1 MTFDMYTWGDPSR
14 DAVDH
19 WLDEALRAVP
29 LPDGFIARLSRMAD
43 RQLADRPP
51 ENSDGRDD
59 AGRRASA
66 HASTRGLAD
75 VSRRWDASSRPIR
88 PC

>member
-29 LPDGFIARLSRMAD
+29 LPDGFLARLS
-43 RQLADRPP
+43 QLADRPP
-51 ENSDGRDD
+51 EHTDGRDD
-59 AGRRASA
+59 AGRRGPAS
-66 HASTRGLAD
+66 ASTRGLAD
-75 VSRRWDASSRPIR
+75 VSRRLEASRRPIR
-88 PC
+88 PS

>member
-19 WLDEALRAVP
+19 WLDDALRAVP
-29 LPDGFIARLSRMAD
+29 LPDGFLARVGK
-43 RQLADRPP
+43 LAERPP
-51 ENSDGRDD
+51 ECSEGRDD
-59 AGRRASA
+59 AGRRGSA

-75 VSRRWDASSRPIR
+75 VSRRLEASHRPIR

>member
-1 MTFDMYTWGDPSR
+1 MTFEMYTWGDPSR

-29 LPDGFIARLSRMAD
+29 LPDGFMARLS
-43 RQLADRPP
+43 QLAERPP
-51 ENSDGRDD
+51 ESSDSMDD
-59 AGRRASA
+59 AGRRAPK
-66 HASTRGLAD
+66 HAATRGLAD
-75 VSRRWDASSRPIR
+75 VSRRLEASRRPIR

>member
-1 MTFDMYTWGDPSR
+1 MTFDMYTWGDSSP

-29 LPDGFIARLSRMAD
+29 LPDGFLARVS
-43 RQLADRPP
+43 QLADRPP
-51 ENSDGRDD
+51 EQSDRRDDDGRRTV
-59 AGRRASA
+59 ACPT
-66 HASTRGLAD
+66 STRGLAD
-75 VSRRWDASSRPIR
+75 VSRRIEAPRARIR

>member
-29 LPDGFIARLSRMAD
+29 LPDGFLARVS
-43 RQLADRPP
+43 QLADRPP
-51 ENSDGRDD
+51 ERSDPRDD
-59 AGRRASA
+59 AGHRGSA
-66 HASTRGLAD
+66 HPSTRGLSD
-75 VSRRWDASSRPIR
+75 VSRRLDASRRPIR